1 MKKSTG
7 ILGLLMLLALLS
19 ANFAKADG
27 IDQFTYTAGGNT
39 FTWQLPASPSLPDD
53 EVYPGVAFTIPD
65 VLVSVNGGTAEL
77 GSFDF
82 YSTLCSG
89 GFDLTFGDNVPANT
103 IGQQLYTGWEGAPT
117 FILGTFLETD
127 YGLNDSG
134 IPGTLVITNVPEPAS
149 LLLLALGALLF
160 IFTLGSKKTLG
171 LSVQS

>member
-1 MKKSTG
+1 MKKFVG
-7 ILGLLMLLALLS
+7 IFALLMLFALAS

-27 IDQFTYTAGGNT
+27 VDQFTYSAGGNS

-53 EVYPGVAFTIPD
+53 EIYPGVAFTIPN
-65 VLVSVNGGTAEL
+65 VLVSVNGGTPEL

-89 GFDLTFGDNVPANT
+89 GFDLTFGDNVPVNT

-127 YGLNDSG
+127 YGPSDSG
-134 IPGTLVITNVPEPAS
+134 IPGKLVIATPEPSALLS
-149 LLLLALGALLF
+149 LAAGFVFLLLALSSRKIIGRP
-160 IFTLGSKKTLG
+160 
-171 LSVQS
+171 VQS